1 MGGQRRR
8 AGGAMVG
15 MACATLWTQAITASA
30 ATTAPNDP
38 WFSAGDQWGLTQ
50 AGFPAAWCASTGAG
64 ALIAVIDGGV
74 DFGHPDLAGRSAGS
88 TMVRNGQ
95 VVPGEVSTDHGHAT
109 HVAGIAA
116 ADTDNGVGMSGAA
129 PDARLY
135 SVQMLFGGGQGTSTD
150 LATAIDFVTTR
161 VAPGWHG
168 PVVLNISVGATT
180 GGTPPDVAAA
190 LSAAYAHGLAVAV
203 AAGDQPGTSGY
214 ASMTRQAMVVGA
226 LGPTGGVA
234 SYSPTGGVNVFAAGG
249 ESLGGTNMG
258 TGIISTYS
266 PGQYAWLTGTSMAT
280 PLVAAA
286 LALLMSTGLTNQQ
299 AYDRI
304 QGTEGTGGGLH
315 VDRALGRSGGCG
327 GGAPVRAA
335 PGPLPPVTATAPAPS
350 AASVQTAPPVTA
362 PAAAAPMLPS
372 TSTVPHDE
380 TDHPR
385 RAVTGPPLAGTAG
398 SPRTGLRGL
407 PDGTSAGARTDPGRV
422 ALAAAAGF
430 AAAYGCGL
438 MLRRR
443 LHRSRAGTRSSRR
456 RR

>member
-1 MGGQRRR
+1 MGRQRRR
-8 AGGAMVG
+8 AGGALAG
-15 MACATLWTQAITASA
+15 MACAVLWGQAITASA
-30 ATTAPNDP
+30 ATTAPDDP
-38 WFSAGDQWGLTQ
+38 WFSAGNQWGLTQ

-74 DFGHPDLAGRSAGS
+74 DLGHPDLAGKSAGS

-95 VVPGEVSTDHGHAT
+95 VVPGEVSSDHGHAT

-129 PDARLY
+129 PDARIY

-150 LATAIDFVTTR
+150 LATAIDFVTTQ

-180 GGTPPDVAAA
+180 GGTPPEVAAA
-190 LSAAYAHGLAVAV
+190 LSAAYARGLAVAL

-226 LGPTGGVA
+226 LGQSGGVA

-249 ESLGGTNMG
+249 ESVGGTNVG

-266 PGQYAWLTGTSMAT
+266 AGQYAWLTGTSMAT
-280 PLVAAA
+280 PLVTGA

-304 QGTEGTGGGLH
+304 QGTEGPGGMLR
-315 VDRALGRSGGCG
+315 VDRALGHSGGCG
-327 GGAPVRAA
+327 AGAPVRAA
-335 PGPLPPVTATAPAPS
+335 PGPLPPVTATAPAP
-350 AASVQTAPPVTA
+350 AAVSVRTAPPVTA
-362 PAAAAPMLPS
+362 PAATAAAPMLPS
-372 TSTVPHDE
+372 TSTVPYDE
-380 TDHPR
+380 TTHPR
-385 RAVTGPPLAGTAG
+385 RTVTGAPLAGTAG

-407 PDGTSAGARTDPGRV
+407 LAGTSAGERTDAGLI
-422 ALAAAAGF
+422 ALAAAAAF
-430 AAAYGCGL
+430 AAAYLSSL
-438 MLRRR
+438 MLWRR
-443 LHRSRAGTRSSRR
+443 LQRVRAGTR
-456 RR
+456 